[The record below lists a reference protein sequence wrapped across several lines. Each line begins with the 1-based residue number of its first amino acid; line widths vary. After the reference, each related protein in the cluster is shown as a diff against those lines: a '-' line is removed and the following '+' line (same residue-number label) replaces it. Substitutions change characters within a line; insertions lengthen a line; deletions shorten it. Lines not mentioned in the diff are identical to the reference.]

1 MIVLLEKWLREWRP
15 KQNSRGRGN
24 AWIFMAF
31 ARLASA
37 GQNKTPIFSSQIISF
52 HLVLFNPFLNHSLSY
67 VKRELTLL
75 LHFEYLSVSCNERSE
90 DLSIRDICSG

>member
-31 ARLASA
+31 ARLAAAETNSTQA
-37 GQNKTPIFSSQIISF
+37 RTQNGSDFYRPTRARSLRGHHFIATLEMAQKRLSSPRTIW
-52 HLVLFNPFLNHSLSY
+52 L
-67 VKRELTLL
+67 
-75 LHFEYLSVSCNERSE
+75 
-90 DLSIRDICSG
+90 